1 MIVGCFKFRQTVIKI
16 ARVRVAE
23 RPQRRINVP
32 SQKVDVLIRRVGIHL
47 HAVADDDIGA
57 VLRVKCAAAEERRQA
72 AHALEQHQMRDA
84 DALFPRRNLQRLHD
98 GQGKDHLIFIA
109 ALAANKEAL
118 SPRHA
123 KRIGKFAG
131 HPLSRRV
138 NQVSAFVNRKESQ
151 GAVLRHQLILCRL
164 KQLHECLLCRRGV
177 ESYGPIHYSQE
188 IPLLFQRDGE
198 LLVHL
203 RRNFRQLI
211 LAFAVEFFARIAGEK
226 AHPKENER
234 K

>member
-16 ARVRVAE
+16 ARVRVTE
-23 RPQRRINVP
+23 RPQRWIDVP

-47 HAVADDDIGA
+47 HAVANDDIGA

-84 DALFPRRNLQRLHD
+84 DALFPHRNRQRLHD

-151 GAVLRHQLILCRL
+151 GAVL
-164 KQLHECLLCRRGV
+164 CRRGV
-177 ESYGPIHYSQE
+177 ESYGPIHYGQE
-188 IPLLFQRDGE
+188 IPLLFQRDGQ

-226 AHPKENER
+226 THPKENER